1 MCNTKCKFKCA
12 VHQYMNHT
20 ALYYTKTQTG
30 DAQVMRQQLH
40 AALSKAISEQCGC
53 YFPVEH
59 IRAGVFRCWGSAAT
73 AEVTYRA
80 SLTGTR
86 THTAE
91 ELVGYLASWVSQ
103 TSGTAVVKVDG
114 FEIQVKAG

>member
-1 MCNTKCKFKCA
+1 M
-12 VHQYMNHT
+12 
-20 ALYYTKTQTG
+20 
-30 DAQVMRQQLH
+30 
-40 AALSKAISEQCGC
+40 
-53 YFPVEH
+53 
-59 IRAGVFRCWGSAAT
+59 
-73 AEVTYRA
+73 TYRA

-91 ELVGYLASWVSQ
+91 ELIGYLASWVSQ